1 MRAKADTGRGT
12 VLAASESA
20 WWLADFWERET
31 FGGFGVIF
39 GGKSRHGQHI
49 VVHYHPM
56 HNFPTRLL
64 LNIGHA
70 VDHMFLLIFAT
81 AVTTIAKDFGLDRW
95 EDLMPYSVAAFFCFG
110 LGALPSG
117 RLGDLWGRRPMMI
130 VFFLS
135 MGVAA
140 IAVGMTTT
148 PIELSI
154 ALAVLGCAASIY
166 HPVVIPMLVQG
177 ENRPGWAIG
186 LNGLAGNLGVAVAAA
201 VTGLI
206 IKYFSWRMAFIIP
219 GIVSIL
225 LGLVFVACATRDAI
239 PPAKKNATPGGSHD
253 GISIAKVL
261 LIMTV
266 AATSGSMLFNF
277 STSSNYELLLSK
289 FSEISQDPARIGL
302 FLALVY
308 ALASLTQLLVGNLL
322 DKVSLKPLYLSVI
335 TIQLLALGLATGAE
349 GWAFYLAQIVFMAAI
364 FGAIPFTDAMVVRFV
379 DDAMR
384 SRVSGMRLA
393 VSLGASSI
401 AVWLIG
407 PVVKQAGFTT
417 LLWVMTATSCI
428 TFAVV
433 STLPASSSPRS

>member
-1 MRAKADTGRGT
+1 
-12 VLAASESA
+12 
-20 WWLADFWERET
+20 
-31 FGGFGVIF
+31 
-39 GGKSRHGQHI
+39 
-49 VVHYHPM
+49 M
-56 HNFPTRLL
+56 HNLSTRLL

-70 VDHMFLLIFAT
+70 LDHMFLLIFAT
-81 AVTTIAKDFGLDRW
+81 AVTTIAKDFGLGRW

-135 MGVAA
+135 MGAAA
-140 IAVGMTTT
+140 IGVGMTRN
-148 PIELSI
+148 PIELAI

-166 HPVVIPMLVQG
+166 HPVGIPMLVQG
-177 ENRPGWAIG
+177 ESRPGWAIG
-186 LNGLAGNLGVAVAAA
+186 VNGLAGNLGLAAAAA
-201 VTGLI
+201 VTGLL
-206 IKYFSWRMAFIIP
+206 IKYFGWRMAFVIP

-225 LGLVFVACATRDAI
+225 CGLVFAARATRYGTA
-239 PPAKKNATPGGSHD
+239 PAKKQASASGHHE
-253 GISIAKVL
+253 GISVAKVL
-261 LIMTV
+261 LVMTV

-277 STSSNYELLLSK
+277 STSSNYELLSSK
-289 FSEISQDPARIGL
+289 FGLVSQDPARIGL

-322 DKVSLKPLYLSVI
+322 DKFPLKSLYLGII
-335 TIQLLALGLATGAE
+335 TIQLLALGAAASSD
-349 GWAFYLAQIVFMAAI
+349 GWLFYMAQIAFMAAI

-407 PVVKQAGFTT
+407 PIVKQAGFTT
-417 LLWVMTATSCI
+417 LLWVMIATSFL
-428 TFAVV
+428 TFVVV
-433 STLPASSSPRS
+433 STLPATPSPRSRQI